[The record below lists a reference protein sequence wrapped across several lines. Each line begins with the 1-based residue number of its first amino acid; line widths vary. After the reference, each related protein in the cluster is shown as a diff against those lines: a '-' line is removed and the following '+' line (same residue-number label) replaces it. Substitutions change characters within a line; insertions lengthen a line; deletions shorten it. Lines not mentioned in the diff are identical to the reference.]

1 MHPNVK
7 TSVHVNQDQLRN
19 FEASAVA
26 QEFESPARK
35 ALALALSNLDSAEHR
50 GETALLAQSLTH
62 VAHCYHVLGMS
73 AHRRWYLQQ
82 ALRFSNLLSA
92 VDTSVDVL
100 CELAEAAL
108 DCRDD
113 FDAEEEDGR
122 REHSAR
128 DQARDCLY
136 EATRLVSRSADPQ
149 WEVTVLMRAS
159 ELLDRMGDHADA
171 IAIQQRALGLISAR
185 AAQSGVGSSNR

>member
-1 MHPNVK
+1 M
-7 TSVHVNQDQLRN
+7 HVNQVQLQN
-19 FEASAVA
+19 LHASSQAHG
-26 QEFESPARK
+26 FESPARK
-35 ALALALSNLDSAEHR
+35 ALALALANLDGAEHR
-50 GETALLAQSLTH
+50 GEPATLAQSLTH

-108 DCRDD
+108 DCKDD
-113 FDAEEEDGR
+113 FDADEEDGR

-136 EATRLVSRSADPQ
+136 EATRLVSRSSDPQ

-171 IAIQQRALGLISAR
+171 IAIQQRALALISAR
-185 AAQSGVGSSNR
+185 ASQSSLEPGAR